1 MEALGNCP
9 VCPLLNP
16 ALLGT
21 FEILIII
28 IIIFESTRRR
38 IGQCVSFSFTEIVL
52 TAVFDVDRTLRGRV
66 NQNDTEDRDKWRK
79 YLRAVWPGVGL
90 RTATEQNSF
99 RRCQRRCPF
108 TPSDATRQF
117 CRVES
122 GGVNWS

>member
-1 MEALGNCP
+1 MQKLYDLHINSMTYTLFFIPDYQFQKVFLFLWVVSFLLFFVEAPYLWRP
-9 VCPLLNP
+9 WATAQFAPSYP

-66 NQNDTEDRDKWRK
+66 NQNDNR
-79 YLRAVWPGVGL
+79 G
-90 RTATEQNSF
+90 
-99 RRCQRRCPF
+99 QR
-108 TPSDATRQF
+108 
-117 CRVES
+117 
-122 GGVNWS
+122 

>member
-1 MEALGNCP
+1 MTYTLFFIPDYQFQKVFLFLWVVSFFTVFCGGPLLLEALGNCP

-52 TAVFDVDRTLRGRV
+52 TAVFDVDRTLPGRV
-66 NQNDTEDRDKWRK
+66 NQNDNR
-79 YLRAVWPGVGL
+79 G
-90 RTATEQNSF
+90 
-99 RRCQRRCPF
+99 QR
-108 TPSDATRQF
+108 
-117 CRVES
+117 
-122 GGVNWS
+122 